1 MLGNEFRTPV
11 QLFEAALSQM
21 HHIAHDKSYVSQDS
35 VIIEELIAQGKTT
48 VVGWLCDE
56 EFKSGF
62 ENNPTSYYFGIA
74 VNLLVSGMY
83 YADVWV
89 NNNKDISGVKYADI
103 YEGGLWNNVQR
114 LLEDKTDEGKQ
125 KFQSFSRELFDIWL
139 SLVKSYNKLSNFG
152 EYIVDTMVSFFQIGV
167 CIKLTVFGY

>member
-21 HHIAHDKSYVSQDS
+21 HTIAQEKSYVSQDS

-48 VVGWLCDE
+48 VVSWLCDDD
-56 EFKSGF
+56 FKSGF
-62 ENNPTSYYFGIA
+62 KNNPTSYYFGVS
-74 VNLLVSGMY
+74 VNLIVSGMY

-89 NNNKDISGVKYADI
+89 NNNKDLSGVKYTDI
-103 YEGGLWNNVQR
+103 YDGGLWNNVFR

-125 KFQSFSRELFDIWL
+125 KFQLLSRDLFDTWL
-139 SLVKSYNKLSNFG
+139 SLVKPYNKLSNFG

-167 CIKLTVFGY
+167 CIKLTNFGY

>member
-11 QLFEAALSQM
+11 QLFEAVLSQM
-21 HHIAHDKSYVSQDS
+21 HLIALNKLYVSQDT
-35 VIIEELIAQGKTT
+35 VIIEELIAQGKTNA
-48 VVGWLCDE
+48 VAWLCDD
-56 EFKSGF
+56 EFKLGF

-89 NNNKDISGVKYADI
+89 NNNKDLSCVKYTDI
-103 YEGGLWNNVQR
+103 YEGGLWNNVHR
-114 LLEDKTDEGKQ
+114 LIEDKTDEGKQ
-125 KFQSFSRELFDIWL
+125 KFQHLSRELFDIWL
-139 SLVKSYNKLSNFG
+139 AFVKPYNKLSNFG

-167 CIKLTVFGY
+167 CIKLTKFGY